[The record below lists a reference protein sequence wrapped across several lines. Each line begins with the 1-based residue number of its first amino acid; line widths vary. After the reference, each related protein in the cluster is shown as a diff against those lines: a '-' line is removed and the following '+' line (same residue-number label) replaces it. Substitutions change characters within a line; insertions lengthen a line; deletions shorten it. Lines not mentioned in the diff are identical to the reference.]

1 MDSAQLVQL
10 VTTLRTQVEEL
21 AAQLDRSR
29 QETVDL
35 RNATDHAI
43 AELQKQCDVVKLQS
57 KVEAVEHDYMRLVDE
72 KVNRPPVFDG
82 NRKEDA
88 HHY

>member
-1 MDSAQLVQL
+1 MESAQLVQL
-10 VTTLRTQVEEL
+10 ITTLRTQVEEL

-43 AELQKQCDVVKLQS
+43 AALQKQCDDVKISS
-57 KVEAVEHDYMRLVDE
+57 KVEAVEHDYATCPRE
-72 KVNRPPVFDG
+72 SQPPTCILWQQEG
-82 NRKEDA
+82 GA
-88 HHY
+88 WLG